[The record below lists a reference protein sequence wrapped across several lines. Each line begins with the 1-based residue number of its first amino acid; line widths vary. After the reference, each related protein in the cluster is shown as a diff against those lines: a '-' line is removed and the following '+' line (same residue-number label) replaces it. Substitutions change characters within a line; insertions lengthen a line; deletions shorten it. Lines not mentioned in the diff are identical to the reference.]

1 MSFELFADRFQNPQ
15 RLFEDPVFT
24 LWAAEDQER
33 RREVWVQAL
42 WSPGLREDVG
52 LVRQLEALQ
61 AFEDAARG
69 EAPEWIAFGDQGL
82 LVREHVSGRLLS
94 EVAET
99 QRDEVYLLWLRQ
111 ALEILARHHDAGLW
125 HLAQGPLSWILTSDG
140 EGGER
145 LVLADLALFPDL
157 PLGFRVHPANLVA
170 VAPEFFQDAPLDAR
184 ADLYALACLILL
196 QRSPKAF
203 ERIHGIGAWIDLHR
217 GGRVAALVPKTPSPL
232 NELLRKLLQAD
243 PCARPADVRAALA
256 EIPGAGAP
264 PETAAPIADW
274 IYERVSR
281 RQATLYFRA
290 AFDLLQAGDP
300 RGRDLIEAAPGALR
314 EAYPGWIA
322 YLRAESARRGGDETA
337 AQRAFREMEASLASR
352 PDPRLKA
359 FAALSELRLHAGP
372 GEAEARASAL
382 RRAEE
387 TLQGNQDPELA
398 AELHLEQA
406 AAAEA
411 RLDATRALREYAE
424 AWRLLRESE
433 AAPLREAAGLGLA
446 ELLGS
451 HGRTEEAWEILQDLT
466 AAKEPRDP
474 AGLDLA
480 AALIALRLGRFDAAK
495 ELFYRG
501 KSRISAQKDL
511 RRLIWASAQELRL
524 YLAQGDFASLGR
536 ELRVL
541 KVRARS
547 QEGPPRLLAMVEL
560 AAALTQAPRTPP
572 SEFSEWEGAL
582 AAWAGTEAPFRDLL
596 WPPAESCEWLARA
609 ARLWGREAEAAA
621 LEARAKALRPD
632 FSQLPPAAAPV
643 VPKTAPAPRAAAKPP
658 APPAEATR
666 PPLEEAKVA
675 PQIVP
680 ESSPP
685 PVIAVPPAPRDSPD
699 LERLRAENR
708 ALKERIR
715 RLEQELSQWRTAQ
728 AAPREADAPLP
739 ASHVADLAA
748 VRELMEK
755 RSIVATLR
763 KHLGNRIEAAREL
776 KIHRRT
782 LFEKIRRYG
791 LTDADFM
798 PGLEEIEATLAECRG
813 NKRLAAERLGMSRSS
828 FYRWLKDLKK

>member
-1 MSFELFADRFQNPQ
+1 MSFELFADRFQNPR

-33 RREVWVQAL
+33 RRAVQVQAL

-82 LVREHVSGRLLS
+82 LVRERVPGRLLS
-94 EVAET
+94 EVADT

-111 ALEILARHHDAGLW
+111 ALEVLVRHHDAGLW
-125 HLAQGPLSWILTSDG
+125 HLAQGPLSWVLTPDG

-145 LVLADLALFPDL
+145 LVLADFALFPDL
-157 PLGFRVHPANLVA
+157 PLGWRLHPDNLA
-170 VAPEFFQDAPLDAR
+170 ALAPEFFQEAPLDAR
-184 ADLYALACLILL
+184 ADLYALACLILR

-203 ERIHGIGAWIDLHR
+203 ERIHGLGGWIDLHL
-217 GGRVAALVPKTPSPL
+217 GGRVASLVPKTSSPL

-243 PCARPADVRAALA
+243 PRTRPADARAALA
-256 EIPGAGAP
+256 EIPGAEAP
-264 PETAAPIADW
+264 PETATPIADW

-281 RQATLYFRA
+281 RQATLYFRS

-300 RGRDLIEAAPGALR
+300 RGRDLIESTPGALR
-314 EAYPGWIA
+314 EAYPGWIG
-322 YLRAESARRGGDETA
+322 YLRAEAARRGGDEAA
-337 AQRAFREMEASLASR
+337 AQRAFREMEADLASR
-352 PDPRLKA
+352 SDPRLKA
-359 FAALSELRLHAGP
+359 FAALSELRLHAGA
-372 GEAEARASAL
+372 GDAEAPGSAL
-382 RRAEE
+382 SRAEAA
-387 TLQGNQDPELA
+387 LQGNQDPELA
-398 AELHLEQA
+398 AELHLEKAVA
-406 AAAEA
+406 AAA

-451 HGRTEEAWEILQDLT
+451 HGRAEEAWEILQDLT

-480 AALIALRLGRFDAAK
+480 AALTALRLGRFEAAK

-524 YLAQGDFASLGR
+524 YLAQGDFATLGR

-560 AAALTQAPRTPP
+560 AAALSQAPRTPP
-572 SEFSEWEGAL
+572 SEFAEWEGSL

-632 FSQLPPAAAPV
+632 FSQLPSAAPPV
-643 VPKTAPAPRAAAKPP
+643 APKPPPAPRAAAKPP
-658 APPAEATR
+658 AEAAR
-666 PPLEEAKVA
+666 PPLEEAMVA

-685 PVIAVPPAPRDSPD
+685 PASAAPPASQDFAE

-715 RLEQELSQWRTAQ
+715 RLEQELSQWRTAH

-791 LTDADFM
+791 LTDEDFM

-828 FYRWLKDLKK
+828 FYRRLKDLKK

>member
-1 MSFELFADRFQNPQ
+1 MSFELFADRFQNPR

-33 RREVWVQAL
+33 RHQVLVQAL

-61 AFEDAARG
+61 AYEDAARG
-69 EAPEWIAFGDQGL
+69 EAPEWIAFGDQAL
-82 LVREHVSGRLLS
+82 LIRERVPGRPLM

-99 QRDEVYLLWLRQ
+99 QRDEVYLQWLRQ
-111 ALEILARHHDAGLW
+111 ALEALVRYHDAGLW
-125 HLAQGPLSWILTSDG
+125 HLAQGPLSWILTPDG

-145 LVLADLALFPDL
+145 LVLADFALFPDL
-157 PLGFRVHPANLVA
+157 PLGLRLHPDNLFA
-170 VAPEFFQDAPLDAR
+170 LAPEFFQDAPLDAR
-184 ADLYALACLILL
+184 ADLYALACLILR

-203 ERIHGIGAWIDLHR
+203 ERIHGLGAWIDLHL
-217 GGRVAALVPKTPSPL
+217 GGRVASLVPKTSSPL

-243 PCARPADVRAALA
+243 PRARPSDARAALA
-256 EIPGAGAP
+256 EIPGAEAP

-300 RGRDLIEAAPGALR
+300 RGRDLIESTPGALR
-314 EAYPGWIA
+314 EAYPGWLG
-322 YLRAESARRGGDETA
+322 YLRAEAARRGGDEAA
-337 AQRAFREMEASLASR
+337 AQRALREMEEGLASR

-359 FAALSELRLHAGP
+359 FAALSELRLHAGA
-372 GEAEARASAL
+372 GEVEARGSAL
-382 RRAEE
+382 SRAEGA
-387 TLQGNQDPELA
+387 LHGNQDPELA

-406 AAAEA
+406 AAASA
-411 RLDATRALREYAE
+411 RLDATRALQGYAE

-433 AAPLREAAGLGLA
+433 GAPLRAAAGLGLA

-451 HGRTEEAWEILQDLT
+451 HGRAAEAWEILQDLM
-466 AAKEPRDP
+466 AAKEPQDP

-524 YLAQGDFASLGR
+524 YLAQGDFATLGR

-547 QEGPPRLLAMVEL
+547 QEAPPRLLAMVEL
-560 AAALTQAPRTPP
+560 AATLSQAPRTPP
-572 SEFSEWEGAL
+572 FEAAEWEGAL
-582 AAWAGTEAPFRDLL
+582 AAWAGTEAPFRDLF

-609 ARLWGREAEAAA
+609 ARLWGREAEAVA

-632 FSQLPPAAAPV
+632 LSQLPLAETPV
-643 VPKTAPAPRAAAKPP
+643 SPQPAPKPP
-658 APPAEATR
+658 TPPAESTQWPAV
-666 PPLEEAKVA
+666 EAKVA
-675 PQIVP
+675 SPFVP
-680 ESSPP
+680 EATPP
-685 PVIAVPPAPRDSPD
+685 PASAVPPAPRDSAD

-708 ALKERIR
+708 ALKERVR

-739 ASHVADLAA
+739 ASHLTDLAA

-791 LTDADFM
+791 LTDEDFM
-798 PGLEEIEATLAECRG
+798 PDLEEIEATLAECRG

-828 FYRWLKDLKK
+828 FYRRLKDLKK

>member
-1 MSFELFADRFQNPQ
+1 MSFELFADRFQNPR
-15 RLFEDPVFT
+15 RLFEDPLFT

-61 AFEDAARG
+61 AFEEAARG

-82 LVREHVSGRLLS
+82 LVRERISGRPLS

-111 ALEILARHHDAGLW
+111 ALETLARHHDAGLC
-125 HLAQGPLSWILTSDG
+125 HLAQNRHSWVLTPDG

-157 PLGFRVHPANLVA
+157 PLGFRMHPANLVA

-196 QRSPKAF
+196 QRSPKVF
-203 ERIHGIGAWIDLHR
+203 ERIHDIGAWIDLHL
-217 GGRVAALVPKTPSPL
+217 GGRVAALVPKTSSPL

-243 PCARPADVRAALA
+243 PRARPADTRAALA
-256 EIPGAGAP
+256 EIPGAEASP
-264 PETAAPIADW
+264 AAAAPIADW

-300 RGRDLIEAAPGALR
+300 RGRDLIESAPGALC

-359 FAALSELRLHAGP
+359 FAALSELRLHVGA
-372 GEAEARASAL
+372 GEAEASDSAL
-382 RRAEE
+382 SRAEAA
-387 TLQGNQDPELA
+387 LQGNQDPELA
-398 AELHLEQA
+398 AELHLEKA
-406 AAAEA
+406 AAAAA
-411 RLDATRALREYAE
+411 RLDATLALREYAE

-433 AAPLREAAGLGLA
+433 ASPLREAAGLGLA

-451 HGRTEEAWEILQDLT
+451 HGRAEEAWEILQDLT

-480 AALIALRLGRFDAAK
+480 AALTACAWAASRPRK
-495 ELFYRG
+495 AFYRG

-511 RRLIWASAQELRL
+511 PLDLGLGAELRL
-524 YLAQGDFASLGR
+524 YLAQGRFRQDNLGR

-547 QEGPPRLLAMVEL
+547 QEGRRGYWRWSSWRRRARRRGLRPPRPRSGKERLPPGRRPRRRSATCFGRPPR
-560 AAALTQAPRTPP
+560 AASGWPAPRGFGGARPRRPP
-572 SEFSEWEGAL
+572 WRRGRRPC
-582 AAWAGTEAPFRDLL
+582 GRIFR
-596 WPPAESCEWLARA
+596 SCLPRRRRSPRNPRRHREPRQSRPR
-609 ARLWGREAEAAA
+609 RLPSLSSRRRPWKRRSLPHSSPNRLPRRRSRFLPRRKNPQTSSACGR
-621 LEARAKALRPD
+621 
-632 FSQLPPAAAPV
+632 
-643 VPKTAPAPRAAAKPP
+643 KTAP
-658 APPAEATR
+658 
-666 PPLEEAKVA
+666 
-675 PQIVP
+675 
-680 ESSPP
+680 
-685 PVIAVPPAPRDSPD
+685 
-699 LERLRAENR
+699 
-708 ALKERIR
+708 
-715 RLEQELSQWRTAQ
+715 
-728 AAPREADAPLP
+728 
-739 ASHVADLAA
+739 
-748 VRELMEK
+748 
-755 RSIVATLR
+755 
-763 KHLGNRIEAAREL
+763 
-776 KIHRRT
+776 
-782 LFEKIRRYG
+782 
-791 LTDADFM
+791 
-798 PGLEEIEATLAECRG
+798 
-813 NKRLAAERLGMSRSS
+813 
-828 FYRWLKDLKK
+828 

>member
-1 MSFELFADRFQNPQ
+1 MSFELFADRFQNPR

-33 RREVWVQAL
+33 RRAVQVQAL

-82 LVREHVSGRLLS
+82 LVRERVPGRLLS
-94 EVAET
+94 EVADT

-111 ALEILARHHDAGLW
+111 ALEVLVRHHDAGLW
-125 HLAQGPLSWILTSDG
+125 HLAQGPLSWVLTPDG

-145 LVLADLALFPDL
+145 LVLADFALFPDL
-157 PLGFRVHPANLVA
+157 PLGWRLHPDNLA
-170 VAPEFFQDAPLDAR
+170 ALAPEFFQEAPLDAR
-184 ADLYALACLILL
+184 ADLYALACLILR

-203 ERIHGIGAWIDLHR
+203 ERIHGLGGWIDLHL
-217 GGRVAALVPKTPSPL
+217 GGRVASLVPKTSSPL

-243 PCARPADVRAALA
+243 PRTRPADARAALA
-256 EIPGAGAP
+256 EIPGAEAP
-264 PETAAPIADW
+264 PETATPIADW

-281 RQATLYFRA
+281 RQATLYFRS

-300 RGRDLIEAAPGALR
+300 RGRDLIESTPGALR
-314 EAYPGWIA
+314 EAYPGWIG
-322 YLRAESARRGGDETA
+322 YLRAEAARRGGDEAA
-337 AQRAFREMEASLASR
+337 AQRAFREMEADLASR

-359 FAALSELRLHAGP
+359 FAALSELRLHAGA
-372 GEAEARASAL
+372 GDAEAPGSAL
-382 RRAEE
+382 SRAEAA
-387 TLQGNQDPELA
+387 LQGNQDPELA
-398 AELHLEQA
+398 AELDLEKA
-406 AAAEA
+406 AAAAA

-451 HGRTEEAWEILQDLT
+451 HGRAEEAWEILQDLT

-480 AALIALRLGRFDAAK
+480 AALTALRLGRFEAAK

-524 YLAQGDFASLGR
+524 HLAQGDFATLGR

-560 AAALTQAPRTPP
+560 AAALSQAPRTPP
-572 SEFSEWEGAL
+572 SEVAEWEGAL

-632 FSQLPPAAAPV
+632 FSQLPSAAPPV
-643 VPKTAPAPRAAAKPP
+643 APKPPPAPRAAAKPP
-658 APPAEATR
+658 AEAAR
-666 PPLEEAKVA
+666 PPLEEAMVA

-685 PVIAVPPAPRDSPD
+685 PASAAPPASQDFAE

-715 RLEQELSQWRTAQ
+715 RLEQELSQWRTAH

-791 LTDADFM
+791 LTDEDFM

-828 FYRWLKDLKK
+828 FYRRLKDLKK